1 MDAMLRVRAAFDPL
15 GLCNPGKIVPMLRGC
30 GEASK
35 EFPRKGTEE
44 SQEEFSP
51 PLRLSNSSVP
61 SREISLSQIVGDE
74 YISSNNGTVTVSPAS
89 AEEISEILK
98 LASSERWTVAPVG
111 GMRWINS
118 TANLLVSTLRLNQ
131 IIEHEPADLI
141 AIAQAGVTLTD
152 FNAKLAENRQWLPLD
167 PPDDGRATLGGVV
180 ATGIGGPQQFGY
192 GRPRGSVI
200 GMKVVL
206 ADGSII
212 KAGGRVV
219 KNVAGYDL
227 CKLFTGS
234 YGSLGIITE
243 LNFKLRPRPA
253 REATV
258 IASGPI
264 EVLRKGARA
273 ILEARLFPVASEIV
287 DGVLYVR
294 FAGNEK
300 GVAFQVEQALNLL
313 KNAEVVMDDAGLW
326 KKIPTVERK
335 RETLSATAKLLM
347 ERIKR
352 QLDPQN
358 ILTADYTDF
367 WTD

>member
-1 MDAMLRVRAAFDPL
+1 
-15 GLCNPGKIVPMLRGC
+15 
-30 GEASK
+30 
-35 EFPRKGTEE
+35 
-44 SQEEFSP
+44 
-51 PLRLSNSSVP
+51 
-61 SREISLSQIVGDE
+61 
-74 YISSNNGTVTVSPAS
+74 
-89 AEEISEILK
+89 LK
-98 LASSERWTVAPVG
+98 LASSERWTVLPAG
-111 GMRWINS
+111 GMTWLNS
-118 TANLLVSTLRLNQ
+118 TANLIVSTRRLNK

-152 FNAKLAENRQWLPLD
+152 FNAKLGENGQWLPLD

-206 ADGSII
+206 ADGSMIR
-212 KAGGRVV
+212 AGGRVV

-253 REATV
+253 RQATV
-258 IASGPI
+258 IATGPL
-264 EVLRKGARA
+264 EDLRAGVRA
-273 ILEARLFPVASEIV
+273 ILEARLFPVAAEIV
-287 DGVLYVR
+287 AEELLVR

-300 GVAFQVEQALNLL
+300 GVAFQIEQARKLL
-313 KNAEVVMDDAGLW
+313 KNAEVVMDDAELW
-326 KKIPTVERK
+326 KRIAATRALEGRV
-335 RETLSATAKLLM
+335 REAPSGPAKLLM

-352 QLDPQN
+352 QLDPRN
-358 ILTADYTDF
+358 IF
-367 WTD
+367 NHR